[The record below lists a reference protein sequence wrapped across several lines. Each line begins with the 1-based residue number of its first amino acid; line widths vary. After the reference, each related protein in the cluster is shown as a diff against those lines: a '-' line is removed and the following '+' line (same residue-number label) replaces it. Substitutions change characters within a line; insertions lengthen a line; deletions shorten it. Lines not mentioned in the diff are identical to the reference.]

1 MCNLLL
7 NLFFSL
13 HGYAFFL
20 FEAEYDEVC
29 CNDGGSGIPW
39 DSTSSLV
46 RDWTVAESAVRGP
59 PMQRAAQAK
68 TCICSEPCLGTA
80 QQIKWA
86 VLEPHSLRA
95 VSADASIARAWAVY
109 QGGEPE

>member
-1 MCNLLL
+1 MATPF
-7 NLFFSL
+7 FFSKL
-13 HGYAFFL
+13 DMMKF
-20 FEAEYDEVC
+20 D

-86 VLEPHSLRA
+86 VLEPPSLRA
-95 VSADASIARAWAVY
+95 ASADASIARAWAVC